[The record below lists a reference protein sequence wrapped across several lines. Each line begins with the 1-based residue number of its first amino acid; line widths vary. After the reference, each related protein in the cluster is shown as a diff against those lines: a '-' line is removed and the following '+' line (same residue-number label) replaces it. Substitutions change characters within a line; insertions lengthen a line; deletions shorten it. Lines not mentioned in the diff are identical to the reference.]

1 MSLGKCDG
9 SDGSDGGFG
18 EAEVE
23 KLGGGLGEHDVAGF
37 EVAMHDAGAV
47 GFIEGV
53 SDFGA
58 DFESLIDRKRAPGD
72 ALGEAFAFDA
82 FHDKEIDAV
91 LRADIEKRADIRM
104 IQRGD
109 GLGFAL
115 EPELARGVAGKMCRE
130 NFNGNGP
137 LKTRVASAID
147 LAHTTRA

>member
-1 MSLGKCDG
+1 MYWKVPMIVFCSVTGELLAT
-9 SDGSDGGFG
+9 SVSVTAVDGSDGGFG

-72 ALGEAFAFDA
+72 ALGEALAFDA

-91 LRADIEKRADIRM
+91 LRADIEKRADYSDDSAR
-104 IQRGD
+104 RRSWLRARTG
-109 GLGFAL
+109 AC
-115 EPELARGVAGKMCRE
+115 ARGRRKDVPGE
-130 NFNGNGP
+130 
-137 LKTRVASAID
+137 L
-147 LAHTTRA
+147 